1 MRFLNQNIAMKSFNN
16 FRPSYYDETANNTW
30 YDVGVGVKYRV
41 IEKRSKRST
50 MATIYLIRHGESAA
64 NAGLKTK
71 DTALIPLTQLGEQQ
85 AKEVP
90 AKLPGQLDYIIYSS
104 YLRTKQTAK
113 PTIALHPG
121 VPVEEWAAVREFTY
135 LDPKECNDT
144 TPEERKPMVDAFWT
158 AMNPNLQTSP
168 EVESFAHFIER
179 VRESHEL
186 LHDEFGGTHQ
196 NVALFTHALFMK
208 AFFQVLEKPR
218 ASVQEL
224 METFFDCP
232 VIYNCDIYKHTV

>member
-1 MRFLNQNIAMKSFNN
+1 MRFLNRHFAMKSFND
-16 FRPSYYDETANNTW
+16 FTDSYYDETAHNTW
-30 YDVGVGVKYRV
+30 YDVGVGMKRRV

-64 NAGLKTK
+64 NAGLKTF
-71 DTALIPLTQLGEQQ
+71 DTATIPLTPLGRTQ
-85 AKEVP
+85 AAAVP
-90 AKLPGQLDYIIYSS
+90 DRLPKQLDYIIYST
-104 YLRTKQTAK
+104 YLRTQETAQ
-113 PTIALHPG
+113 PTIAMHPD

-135 LDPKECNDT
+135 LDPAKCNAT
-144 TPEERKPMVDAFWT
+144 TLEERRPMVDAFWS
-158 AMNPNLQTSP
+158 AMNPNLQESP
-168 EVESFAHFIER
+168 EVESFAQFIER
-179 VRESHEL
+179 VKESHEL
-186 LHDEFGGTHQ
+186 LYDEFGGTNQ

-232 VIYNCDIYKHTV
+232 VIYNCDIFKHTV